1 MRLRLCPGF
10 PRSAKKLRAT
20 GTFEREAA
28 AAVHRS
34 IEDHR
39 SSGAAATSAPTVPA
53 DPAAR
58 KRSSRQKH
66 CRCWARIALGLVL
79 LICAATLLHAQ
90 STGSAAPASAQR
102 IFGTI
107 EESEWTELKGNVHP
121 SAAPQFDRGAAP
133 ADLPMERM
141 LLVLKRSPERQQALD
156 RFVESLRDKDSPNFH
171 RWLSPQQ
178 FGERFGV
185 APQDID
191 AIQSWLGSHGLAV
204 NRVSGSRGVI
214 EFSGKAAQVQ
224 RAFRTEIHRYV
235 VNGESHYAN
244 ASNPRIPA
252 TLTPVVSGIVALH
265 DFYSRSSAHLLGKG
279 SSRYQAQSSTQPA
292 LTFYGSN
299 NSPLHVL
306 VADDLQTI
314 YNQKPLL
321 TETARIDGSGQS
333 IALLGRSNIL
343 TSDFQQYRALFQSFD
358 RMDALQVI
366 VDGVDPGPSYGDDQV
381 ESTADVE
388 YAGAMAPSAKL
399 LLVVSGSTFNTD
411 GIALS
416 ALYAVENN
424 LAQVI
429 SLSYNACEEELDA
442 TGNQFYSAL
451 WEQAAAEG
459 ITVMVSTGDSGAA
472 GCDTPTA
479 TGDAN
484 DPTVATQGAA
494 VNGLASSP
502 YNLAVGGTQ
511 LAENG
516 DAAYWAQQNNAA
528 FGSVLSYIPEQA
540 WNESCSPS
548 DCAGQSN
555 LYAGGGG
562 ASNCTAFTRS
572 GSTITCTGGYAKP
585 AWQSGPG
592 VPSDGARDLPDLSLA
607 AAQHD
612 GYVLCLFNSCSVDP
626 ASGDFY
632 FYVVGG
638 TSLSTPEFAG
648 VMALV
653 DQQTGEPQGQ
663 AAPTLYTLAAEQSP
677 ILSQCNVSNP
687 GASFASC
694 IFQDIT
700 EGNNS
705 VPCAGGS
712 PGCSAK
718 ESGSY
723 GTLAGSTAG
732 TGYDAVTGLG
742 SVNVANLVHQW
753 STAARAATVARLT
766 ASPAAITHGQPVNF
780 GITVSAQSGGGT
792 PSGDVAILTSSTNPA
807 SQSAGEEILSNGAF
821 NGSLT
826 SLPGGSYQ
834 LTARYAGNTTFAPSV
849 SPPVPLTVQPE
860 ASSTSLAPKLV
871 LGSKTLTTLGAVPY
885 GSLVTLDIQVAGAS
899 GTGVPT
905 GIVQF
910 VSTPSGGSPA
920 TQSLALNSQGMAE
933 WVGVESTLGSFSYG
947 ASYSGDSSF
956 QTSTSATLAFQVLP
970 AATTVSLVASGSN
983 PLSTAQLQ
991 LIVSI
996 QTQSYAPLAPSGT
1009 VTLLDGASTLASAP
1023 VYASP
1028 NASTG
1033 QAGAQAEFSVP
1044 AARLS
1049 SGANSFTVTYNG
1061 DSNYRSAT
1069 SPALTVTVTPAAL
1082 PGAATLVNLMAGTSA
1097 GSLSAGGCAA
1107 AYGQPI
1113 ILQATVSHG
1122 GQPVT
1127 GGTVTFFNGSASL
1140 GRAQLVGPHP
1150 AAGFT
1155 TGTATLKLR
1164 LPIASN
1170 SITAHYN
1177 GQGTVYQPALSSA
1190 TTVSVTGNAPTS
1202 ATLTA
1207 AENAQNAANYDLTL
1221 SVAGSGPTP
1230 PTGTA
1235 AFTNT
1240 TTGSVLGQATLQPAA
1255 APIALAAVQAI
1266 ATDGLSPADGVAV
1279 TAADLNGDGIPDAIT
1294 VNNTAATVSVLLGN
1308 GDGSFQTASQYAVD
1322 PSPIQALVVD
1332 VNQDGIPDI
1341 VIVNSS
1347 GSVSV
1352 LLGNVDGTFQAKR
1365 TFAVVS
1371 SPVAIIAGDFN
1382 GDGIPDLAV
1391 ASGDSSLVSVLLG
1404 NGDGSF
1410 QPARNF
1416 GSAENASGMA
1426 VADFNRDGNLD
1437 LLVAGANG
1445 LFLLLGDGHGGF
1457 QLSYTQPATLPALTP
1472 VVADFN
1478 GDGAPDIAF
1487 ALASEPA
1494 QLLVSLG
1501 NGDGTFQPALS
1512 YSPVG
1517 FTYSAIN
1524 GVALA
1529 APDLDG
1535 SGQPQLVQLLAW
1547 STGSTPSQALYVY
1560 SNNGDGTLNPPT
1572 ALTRP
1577 EWSANPP
1584 NSFALADL
1592 NGDGILDLLATTTG
1606 ASGNAL
1612 TASLLQSIA
1621 SATVSNQ
1628 ALGASAQTIQASYVP
1643 FGGAHYLPGTSNP
1656 LTLGLLIPTT
1666 VAITVGYQTAL
1677 GNGNSCIFPTSP
1689 ALYFGYYP
1697 CFGLQLTPQATPTPA
1712 AAPTGSFTIAGSNP
1726 QGGSIASGPWQLFP
1740 NNDGM
1745 ILYWN
1750 SSPGDAGSYAFT
1762 VLYSGDTVFQGSAS
1776 TALPVP
1782 FNTVQLSLGL
1792 NVPSVLLAGD
1802 AAVLSLASV
1811 GSGWSGAYY
1820 LDDTISWYDGATLL
1834 GSQYHASSSTFT
1846 TPPLVAGSHAFTATY
1861 AGRMGAYGT
1870 LDVSAA
1876 VSNAAATTVL
1886 PSNLQSGAVALTL
1899 TPSAPSF
1906 GQPITMTAT
1915 VTQAN
1920 GAPQLAGTV
1929 TFLDGKT
1936 PLATLP
1942 LVGSSPAAGF
1952 APGTAVLRL
1961 PLAVGT
1967 HSIQLRYHAT
1977 ATGIAAPGSAAPS
1990 SAALVNAA
1998 LVTTPQSITVAHA
2011 AGTSLQLAAVAN
2023 AANVQAYDLTASLF
2037 VSGFVPPS
2045 GVITFT
2051 DTTANTTLGAVAVST
2066 ASLTPAFDAPL
2077 SIPLTGLATS
2087 VAAADLNGDG
2097 ITDLAVADAVNN
2109 SVHILLGSGQGAFA
2123 AQTDYELGSDVPT
2136 SILIA
2141 DVNHDGVPDLVL
2153 TTTGNHIDVLLGNG
2167 DGTFQAVKSSTLP
2180 MVPASIA
2187 LGDLDGDGIL
2197 DLVAAG
2203 ASGTT
2208 TLTTSHGN
2216 GDGTFQAATSYTTA
2230 MLYSNISLVLGD
2242 FNGDGALDVILQ
2254 SNGFEVDEWYGVGNG
2269 SLQNKVDVSGVYG
2282 TMVAADLT
2290 GSGNADLFF
2299 SPSSGIAAVQLGR
2312 GDGSFIPPRYYPA
2325 GAPLTS
2331 AAGGGIAIADFNGD
2345 GIPDIIIS
2353 GSLFLGIGD
2362 GIFQESAIPYSGG
2375 FTLVADIN
2383 GDGVPDLL
2391 TVSAGALTVQYG
2403 GSQVSASLSEVMIP
2417 GAGIHS
2423 VQAAYIPAQS
2433 VPYTGSVSNVLPLLA
2448 EGATA
2453 PPTLPQKPPARL
2465 PSPPVRPI

>member
-1 MRLRLCPGF
+1 M
-10 PRSAKKLRAT
+10 
-20 GTFEREAA
+20 
-28 AAVHRS
+28 HRS
-34 IEDHR
+34 PESHHGA
-39 SSGAAATSAPTVPA
+39 SAAATSALAAPA
-53 DPAAR
+53 DPTAR
-58 KRSSRQKH
+58 EQSPRQNR
-66 CRCWARIALGLVL
+66 RCGARIALGLLL
-79 LICAATLLHAQ
+79 LICAATLLQAQ
-90 STGSAAPASAQR
+90 TTGSAAPASAPPRQQ

-107 EESEWTELKGNVHP
+107 EESEWTELTGNVHP
-121 SAAPQFDRGAAP
+121 SASPQFDRGAAP
-133 ADLPMERM
+133 AELPMERM
-141 LLVLKRSPERQQALD
+141 LLLLKRSPEQQQALD
-156 RFVESLRDKDSPNFH
+156 RFVASLHDKDSPNFH

-185 APQDID
+185 APHDIQ
-191 AIQSWLGSHGLAV
+191 AIQSWLRSHGLAV
-204 NRVSGSRGVI
+204 NRVSASRGVI

-224 RAFRTEIHRYV
+224 RTFRTQIHRYV

-244 ASNPRIPA
+244 VSNPRIPVA
-252 TLTPVVSGIVALH
+252 LTPVVSGIVALH

-279 SSRYQAQSSTQPA
+279 SSRHQAQSSTQPA
-292 LTFYGSN
+292 LTFYGAN
-299 NSPLHVL
+299 NSPVHVL

-321 TETARIDGSGQS
+321 TEAARIDGSGQS

-343 TSDFQQYRALFQSFD
+343 TSDFQQYRALFQPFD

-366 VDGVDPGPSYGDDQV
+366 VDGVDPGPSYGNDQV

-388 YAGAMAPSAKL
+388 YAGAMAPSANL

-424 LAQVI
+424 LAPVI
-429 SLSYNACEEELDA
+429 SLSYDACEEELDA

-472 GCDTPTA
+472 GCDTPAA
-479 TGDAN
+479 TGDAS
-484 DPTVATQGAA
+484 DPTVASQGAA
-494 VNGLASSP
+494 VNGLASSA

-516 DAAYWAQQNNAA
+516 DAAYWAEQNNAA
-528 FGSVLSYIPEQA
+528 FGSLLSYIPEQA

-562 ASNCTAFTRS
+562 ASNCTAFTHS

-592 VPSDGARDLPDLSLA
+592 VSADGARDLPDLSLA

-612 GYVLCLFNSCSVDP
+612 GYVLCLFDSCSVDP
-626 ASGDFY
+626 STGDFY

-687 GASFASC
+687 GASFPSC
-694 IFQDIT
+694 IFLDIT
-700 EGNNS
+700 QGNNS

-723 GTLAGSTAG
+723 GMLAASSAG

-742 SVNVANLVHQW
+742 SVNVANLVNQW
-753 STAARAATVARLT
+753 STATRAATGTRLT

-780 GITVSAQSGGGT
+780 GVTVSAQSGGGT
-792 PSGDVAILTSSTNPA
+792 PSGDIAMLTSSTNPA
-807 SQSAGEEILSNGAF
+807 SQSAGEETLTNGAF

-834 LTARYAGNTTFAPSV
+834 LTARYAGNTNFAPSV

-860 ASSTSLAPKLV
+860 ASSTTLAPKLV
-871 LGSKTLTTLGAVPY
+871 LGPKTTTTLGAVPY
-885 GSLVTLDIQVAGAS
+885 GSMVTLDIQVAGAS
-899 GTGVPT
+899 GAGVPT
-905 GIVQF
+905 GVVQF
-910 VSTPSGGSPA
+910 VSTPSGGSPI
-920 TQSLALNSQGMAE
+920 TQSLALNSQAMAE
-933 WVGVESTLGSFSYG
+933 WVGVESTLGGFSYG

-956 QTSTSATLAFQVLP
+956 QASTSAALAFQVVP
-970 AATTVSLVASGSN
+970 TAATVTLVASGSN

-1023 VYASP
+1023 VYPSP

-1033 QAGAQAEFSVP
+1033 QAGAQAEFSLP
-1044 AARLS
+1044 AARLGN
-1049 SGANSFTVTYNG
+1049 GANSLSVTYNG

-1069 SPALTVTVTPAAL
+1069 SPAFIVTVTPAAL
-1082 PGAATLVNLMAGTSA
+1082 PGAATLVNLAAGPA
-1097 GSLSAGGCAA
+1097 GGSLSAGGCAA
-1107 AYGQPI
+1107 AFGQPVT
-1113 ILQATVSHG
+1113 LQATVSHG

-1127 GGTVTFFNGSASL
+1127 GGTVTFFNGSSSL
-1140 GRAQLVGPHP
+1140 ATVQLVGSHP
-1150 AAGFT
+1150 AAGFIP
-1155 TGTATLKLR
+1155 GTATLKLR

-1177 GQGTVYQPALSSA
+1177 GQGTVYQPALSAA
-1190 TTVSVTGNAPTS
+1190 TTVSVTGNAPTV

-1207 AENAQNAANYDLTL
+1207 SENAQNAANYDLTV
-1221 SVAGSGPTP
+1221 SVAGSAPTP
-1230 PTGTA
+1230 PAGTA
-1235 AFTNT
+1235 AFTDT
-1240 TTGSVLGQATLQPAA
+1240 TSASVLGQATLQPAA
-1255 APIALAAVQAI
+1255 APIALAAVQAT

-1279 TAADLNGDGIPDAIT
+1279 LAADLNGDGIPDAIT

-1308 GDGSFQTASQYAVD
+1308 GDGSFQAASQYAVD
-1322 PSPIQALVVD
+1322 PSPIQALIVD

-1341 VIVNSS
+1341 VTVNSS
-1347 GSVSV
+1347 ASVSV
-1352 LLGNVDGTFQAKR
+1352 LLGNGDGTFQAKR
-1365 TFAVVS
+1365 TFAVIS
-1371 SPVAIIAGDFN
+1371 GPVAIVAGDFN

-1416 GSAENASGMA
+1416 SSAENATGMA
-1426 VADFNRDGNLD
+1426 AADFNRDGNLD

-1445 LFLLLGDGHGGF
+1445 LFLLLGDGHGSF
-1457 QLSYTQPATLPALTP
+1457 QLSYLQPSTLPALTP

-1478 GDGAPDIAF
+1478 GDGAPDLAF

-1494 QLLVSLG
+1494 QLLLLLG
-1501 NGDGTFQPALS
+1501 NGDGTFQPAQS

-1529 APDLDG
+1529 AADLNG
-1535 SGQPQLVQLLAW
+1535 SGTPQLAQLLAW
-1547 STGSTPSQALYVY
+1547 STGASPSEALYVY

-1584 NSFALADL
+1584 NNFALADL

-1612 TASLLQSIA
+1612 TSSLLQSIA
-1621 SATVSNQ
+1621 SATVGNQ
-1628 ALGASAQTIQASYVP
+1628 AMGASAQTIQASYAP
-1643 FGGAHYLPGTSNP
+1643 SGGAHYLPSTSNL
-1656 LTLGLLIPTT
+1656 LTLGRLIPTT
-1666 VAITVGYQTAL
+1666 VAITAGFQTTL
-1677 GNGNSCIFPTSP
+1677 GNGSSCIFPAAP
-1689 ALYFGYYP
+1689 ALYYGYYP

-1712 AAPTGSFTIAGSNP
+1712 AAPTGSFTLAGSNP

-1740 NNDGM
+1740 NNNGM

-1750 SSPGDAGSYAFT
+1750 SSLGDAGSYAFT

-1782 FNTVQLSLGL
+1782 SNTVQLSLGL
-1792 NVPSVLLAGD
+1792 GAPSILLAGD

-1846 TPPLVAGSHAFTATY
+1846 TPPLAAGSHAFTATY

-1870 LDVSAA
+1870 LDVGAA
-1876 VSNAAATTVL
+1876 VSNAATTTVL
-1886 PSNLQSGAVALTL
+1886 PSNPQSGAVALAL

-1920 GAPQLAGTV
+1920 GAPQLVGTV

-1977 ATGIAAPGSAAPS
+1977 ATGIATQS

-1998 LVTTPQSITVAHA
+1998 LVSAPRSVTVAPA
-2011 AGTSLQLAAVAN
+2011 AGTSIQLAAVAN
-2023 AANVQAYDLTASLF
+2023 AANVQAYDLTASLS

-2045 GVITFT
+2045 GAMAFA
-2051 DTTANTTLGAVAVST
+2051 DTTANTTLGAVTIST
-2066 ASLTPAFDAPL
+2066 ASLTPAFGAPFP
-2077 SIPLTGLATS
+2077 IPLTGLATS
-2087 VAAADLNGDG
+2087 LAAADLNGDG

-2109 SVHILLGSGQGAFA
+2109 SVHVLLGSGHGAFA
-2123 AQTDYELGSDVPT
+2123 PQKDYTLGSDVPT

-2153 TTTGNHIDVLLGNG
+2153 ATTGNHIDVLLGNG

-2180 MVPASIA
+2180 MEPASIA
-2187 LGDLDGDGIL
+2187 LGDLDGDGIM

-2203 ASGTT
+2203 ESGTT
-2208 TLTTSHGN
+2208 TLATLRGN
-2216 GDGTFQAATSYTTA
+2216 GDGTFQPATSYTTA
-2230 MLYSNISLVLGD
+2230 MLYSNTSLVLAD

-2282 TMVAADLT
+2282 SMTAADLT
-2290 GSGNADLFF
+2290 GSGNLDLVF

-2331 AAGGGIAIADFNGD
+2331 AAGGAVAIADFNGD
-2345 GIPDIIIS
+2345 GIPDIIIP
-2353 GSLFLGIGD
+2353 GALFLGLGD
-2362 GIFQESAIPYSGG
+2362 GTFQENAIPYSGG
-2375 FTLVADIN
+2375 FTLLADIN

-2403 GSQVSASLSEVMIP
+2403 GSQLNASLSAVTIP
-2417 GAGIHS
+2417 GAGSHG
-2423 VQAAYIPAQS
+2423 VQATYIPAQS
-2433 VPYTGSVSNVLPLLA
+2433 VPYTGSVSNVLPLQA
-2448 EGATA
+2448 DGATA
-2453 PPTLPQKPPARL
+2453 PPTLPRKPPARL
-2465 PSPPVRPI
+2465 PSPPIRPI